1 MARGNLLYNGLTIG
15 LLGSVVTDAFLA
27 YSLWTQASTVLS
39 ITSTDR
45 VQSVMLQSYAA
56 LVQSQMFLLF
66 AAAVLALGLIGVLS
80 TLRRW
85 ESMMESSED

>member
-1 MARGNLLYNGLTIG
+1 MARGNLLYSGLALG
-15 LLGSVVTDAFLA
+15 LAGSVVTDAFLA

-66 AAAVLALGLIGVLS
+66 AAAVMALGLLGIMS

-85 ESMMESSED
+85 ESMMESSDE

>member
-85 ESMMESSED
+85 ESMMESSEE

>member
-1 MARGNLLYNGLTIG
+1 MARGNLLYSGLALG
-15 LLGSVVTDAFLA
+15 LAGSVVTDAFLV

-66 AAAVLALGLIGVLS
+66 AAAVMALGLLGIMS

-85 ESMMESSED
+85 ESMMESSDE